1 MKMQNVPLKPSF
13 AEERMLEAEG
23 YRLIAGV
30 DEVGCGALAG
40 PLVAAA
46 VVLPGRMRVRWAKQV
61 NDSKLVTPVRRELL
75 FQRIQKVAVSVGIG
89 TVPHHVIDAQGL
101 TKARRLAMKL
111 AIEQLSPPPECLLID
126 HLHLPEV
133 PLPQKGIINGDRLC
147 FSIACASIMAKVTR
161 DHLMKELDKT
171 YPGYGLARHKGY
183 GTRQHLACLYR
194 LGPCPIH
201 RQSYQPVK
209 DATDQER

>member
-1 MKMQNVPLKPSF
+1 MPSF
-13 AEERMLEAEG
+13 AEERILEAQG

-40 PLVAAA
+40 PVVAAA
-46 VVLPGRMRVRWAKQV
+46 IILPGRMRVRWAKQV
-61 NDSKLVTPVRRELL
+61 NDSKLVTPVRREML

-126 HLHLPEV
+126 YLHLPEV

-161 DHLMKELDKT
+161 DHLMEEMDKT

-183 GTRQHLACLYR
+183 GTREHLASLRR

-209 DATDQER
+209 DVTGQER

>member
-1 MKMQNVPLKPSF
+1 MQNVPLKPSF

-40 PLVAAA
+40 PVVAAA
-46 VVLPGRMRVRWAKQV
+46 IILPGRMRVRWAKQV
-61 NDSKLVTPVRRELL
+61 NDSKLVTPARRELL
-75 FQRIQKVAVSVGIG
+75 FQRIRITAISVGIG

-161 DHLMKELDKT
+161 DHLMEELDRT

-183 GTRQHLACLYR
+183 GTREHLTCLRR

-209 DATDQER
+209 DVTDQER

>member
-1 MKMQNVPLKPSF
+1 MPSF
-13 AEERMLEAEG
+13 AEERILEAQG

-40 PLVAAA
+40 PVVAAA
-46 VVLPGRMRVRWAKQV
+46 IILPVRMRVRWAKQV

-126 HLHLPEV
+126 YLHLPEV

-161 DHLMKELDKT
+161 DHLMEEMDKT

-183 GTRQHLACLYR
+183 GTREHLTCLRR

-209 DATDQER
+209 DVTGQER

>member
-1 MKMQNVPLKPSF
+1 MPSF
-13 AEERMLEAEG
+13 AEERNLEAQG
-23 YRLIAGV
+23 YHLIAGI

-40 PLVAAA
+40 PVVAAA
-46 VVLPGRMRVRWAKQV
+46 IILPGRMRVRWAKQV
-61 NDSKLVTPVRRELL
+61 NDSKLVTPARRELL
-75 FQRIQKVAVSVGIG
+75 FQRIQKVAISVGIG

-161 DHLMKELDKT
+161 DHLMEELDRT

-183 GTRQHLACLYR
+183 GTREHLTCLRR

-209 DATDQER
+209 DVTGQER

>member
-1 MKMQNVPLKPSF
+1 
-13 AEERMLEAEG
+13 MLEAQG

-40 PLVAAA
+40 PVVAAA
-46 VVLPGRMRVRWAKQV
+46 IILPGRMRVRWAKQV

-126 HLHLPEV
+126 YLHLPEV

-161 DHLMKELDKT
+161 DHLMEELDKT

-183 GTRQHLACLYR
+183 GTREHLTCLRR

-209 DATDQER
+209 DVTGQER

>member
-1 MKMQNVPLKPSF
+1 MPSF
-13 AEERMLEAEG
+13 AEERMLEAQG
-23 YRLIAGV
+23 YRLIAGI

-40 PLVAAA
+40 PVVAAA
-46 VVLPGRMRVRWAKQV
+46 IILPGRMRVRWAKQV
-61 NDSKLVTPVRRELL
+61 NDSKLVTPARREML

-101 TKARRLAMKL
+101 TRARRLAMKL

-133 PLPQKGIINGDRLC
+133 PLPQKGIIHGDRLC

-161 DHLMKELDKT
+161 DHLMEEMDKT

-183 GTRQHLACLYR
+183 GTREHLTCLRR

-209 DATDQER
+209 DVTGLER

>member
-1 MKMQNVPLKPSF
+1 M
-13 AEERMLEAEG
+13 
-23 YRLIAGV
+23 
-30 DEVGCGALAG
+30 
-40 PLVAAA
+40 
-46 VVLPGRMRVRWAKQV
+46 
-61 NDSKLVTPVRRELL
+61 
-75 FQRIQKVAVSVGIG
+75 
-89 TVPHHVIDAQGL
+89 IDTQGL

-126 HLHLPEV
+126 HLRLPEV
-133 PLPQKGIINGDRLC
+133 PLPHKGIINGDRLC
-147 FSIACASIMAKVTR
+147 FSIACASIVAKVTR
-161 DHLMKELDKT
+161 DHLMEDLDKS

-209 DATDQER
+209 DVTDRICVKGGRRSE

>member
-1 MKMQNVPLKPSF
+1 MPSF
-13 AEERMLEAEG
+13 AEERMLEAQG

-40 PLVAAA
+40 PVVAAA
-46 VVLPGRMRVRWAKQV
+46 IILPGRMRVRWAKQV

-161 DHLMKELDKT
+161 DHLMEEMDKT

-183 GTRQHLACLYR
+183 GTREHLTCLRR

-209 DATDQER
+209 DVTGQER